1 MEKTFLP
8 GDVRQRLT
16 DLMKDRKV
24 TQTELA
30 RQIGCGDS
38 VLSRFI
44 SGQTDKLSNENI
56 IRIARVFNV
65 STDFLLGVTNVPD
78 RKNYAIDELGLSAEA
93 ARNLFTEKINTA
105 VLNRLLESPRFAEL
119 TYTLEQYFDDTIA
132 AGFAAQNQMYATLSA
147 LTRKTVK
154 SGEKTAKDI
163 SRLRT
168 SPYQADLATIE
179 NQFMLAV
186 KEVKKEIGHDFSV
199 QQAFTKEIAQQ
210 MFTELTKGQDMENP
224 HITPEQITE
233 AVLDSVSGMEGAT
246 PEVLDKFG
254 QALTD
259 LMYGIAQG
267 AKQEKKY
274 EGPQQ

>member
-1 MEKTFLP
+1 M
-8 GDVRQRLT
+8 LT
-16 DLMKDRKV
+16 
-24 TQTELA
+24 TT
-30 RQIGCGDS
+30 
-38 VLSRFI
+38 
-44 SGQTDKLSNENI
+44 
-56 IRIARVFNV
+56 
-65 STDFLLGVTNVPD
+65 
-78 RKNYAIDELGLSAEA
+78 
-93 ARNLFTEKINTA
+93 
-105 VLNRLLESPRFAEL
+105 
-119 TYTLEQYFDDTIA
+119 
-132 AGFAAQNQMYATLSA
+132 
-147 LTRKTVK
+147 
-154 SGEKTAKDI
+154 
-163 SRLRT
+163 
-168 SPYQADLATIE
+168 PYCIE

-267 AKQEKKY
+267 AKQEKKH